1 MAKFDSTEALDAW
14 RKAEQ
19 RYQETIAPFLA
30 EKAGKLRKDDAVSI
44 TKARVKADKKREAW
58 LDGSLRA

>member
-19 RYQETIAPFLA
+19 RYQDAIAPFLVA
-30 EKAGKLRKDDAVSI
+30 KPPKLRKDHALTI
-44 TKARVKADKKREAW
+44 TKARVKADRKLEAY
-58 LDGSLRA
+58 LDGSLR

>member
-19 RYQETIAPFLA
+19 RYQDVIAPFLV
-30 EKAGKLRKDDAVSI
+30 EKPSKLRKDDAVSI
-44 TKARVKADKKREAW
+44 TKARVKADRKLEAY
-58 LDGSLRA
+58 LDGSLG

>member
-19 RYQETIAPFLA
+19 RYQEAIAPLLVA
-30 EKAGKLRKDDAVSI
+30 KPSKVRKDDALTV
-44 TKARVKADKKREAW
+44 TKARVKADRRREAY
-58 LDGSLRA
+58 LDGSLR